1 MVDRHEQ
8 RRKEREHREQ
18 ALLHEHARVRD
29 QKCGM
34 NARSGVLLTSMSSV
48 AKSASTRVRDQKCG
62 MNARSGV
69 LLTSMSSVAK
79 SASTRVRDQKCGM
92 NARSVVLLTSMS
104 SVAKSASTASR
115 TYCTST
121 STTGSMS
128 TKSTYHASTL

>member
-18 ALLHEHARVRD
+18 ALLHEHA
-29 QKCGM
+29 
-34 NARSGVLLTSMSSV
+34 
-48 AKSASTRVRDQKCG
+48 RVRDQKCG